1 MHVNKHFS
9 SADSTVTVKYVIN
22 FKESGAI
29 SSIDVSADGIDEKS
43 FTTTLKNGKISF
55 DSTKLSSITLDTD
68 DRGSSAGAAEYEI
81 LSNFSTVFTS
91 AAQDVTQAK
100 VYDYTNDETLA
111 ESDAKGFVAE
121 VTGNVSDFTWYVR
134 ETNAKN
140 WKKLGSSET
149 TISTDG
155 AAKFCAVLYNIPEGK
170 TVEAGYSYTSAAVE

>member
-134 ETNAKN
+134 ETNAEN
-140 WKKLGSSET
+140 WKKFDSSET
-149 TISTDG
+149 TISTD
-155 AAKFCAVLYNIPEGK
+155 AKFGAVLYNIPEGK